1 MKKLIT
7 IFKKGILTFSKA
19 QVSASIGGGVDYLTM
34 IFFTELFNIHYTISI
49 AIGGIVGAVVNFSLN
64 KYWTFHSKSETYRNT
79 TSTQLLK
86 FAIMVVN
93 SIVLKSSGTY
103 FLTTIFKIDYKI
115 TRLVVDLIVSIF
127 VNYNLQ
133 KFWVFKK
140 NRT

>member
-64 KYWTFHSKSETYRNT
+64 K
-79 TSTQLLK
+79 
-86 FAIMVVN
+86 
-93 SIVLKSSGTY
+93 
-103 FLTTIFKIDYKI
+103 
-115 TRLVVDLIVSIF
+115 
-127 VNYNLQ
+127 
-133 KFWVFKK
+133 
-140 NRT
+140 

>member
-64 KYWTFHSKSETYRNT
+64 KYWTFHSKSQTYRNT

>member
-1 MKKLIT
+1 MKKLIK

-64 KYWTFHSKSETYRNT
+64 KYWTFHSKSQTYRNT

>member
-64 KYWTFHSKSETYRNT
+64 KYWTFHSKSQTYRNT

-115 TRLVVDLIVSIF
+115 TRLVVDLIVSIL